1 MLVLCMQASAEKTL
15 GASDVAY
22 TGEKNVTNRQR
33 GKSALSAPLMMSEI
47 SPPGVRTM
55 IPILLRSE
63 ENSKI
68 PITS

>member
-1 MLVLCMQASAEKTL
+1 MMLVLCMQTL
-15 GASDVAY
+15 GASDLTD
-22 TGEKNVTNRQR
+22 TGEENVTNLQR

-55 IPILLRSE
+55 IPIRLRSE

-68 PITS
+68 PNTS